1 MNISSSEVFSV
12 GVSNT
17 VIDKSSYND
26 FCFFLYTFG
35 ICPFYLQEKTSLLRN
50 WHDFAMW
57 LLPCLRHLVFL
68 CCGVHI
74 FINICNGFNCFLSY
88 PCIIADCF
96 IAESKNN
103 EMPKAF
109 CRVRSAFW
117 HNYSHDLDYGHGLHH
132 KLTCLSTCAP
142 TIYHIRDIESVLA
155 VLRCTEKYFHCFGD
169 FTYWIWIFQL

>member
-1 MNISSSEVFSV
+1 MHWFLLLSVYFWDMSLLLTEINIFVEKLAWFCNVIASMSE
-12 GVSNT
+12 
-17 VIDKSSYND
+17 
-26 FCFFLYTFG
+26 TFG
-35 ICPFYLQEKTSLLRN
+35 I
-50 WHDFAMW
+50 
-57 LLPCLRHLVFL
+57 L

-117 HNYSHDLDYGHGLHH
+117 HNYGHDLDYGHGLHH

-142 TIYHIRDIESVLA
+142 TIYHIHDIDSVLA
-155 VLRCTEKYFHCFGD
+155 VLPYTEKYFHCFGD
-169 FTYWIWIFQL
+169 FTYWIWIFQLQGYVWDFHD